1 MKRSLLLFTAILIL
15 LCAKAQAQSG
25 FDQLIKSTPG
35 DASKLINAY
44 SDPLFKELG
53 FGLNTGWNNTAKS
66 KGLLHFDLRI
76 TATAPFAPS
85 SAKSFD
91 VTQIGLSYHVKP
103 ATANT
108 ISPTFIGNGSA
119 GPSLNVYD
127 DNGNKVSSFNMP
139 GGQINVVPTPQIQLT
154 IGIIKNTDVSIRA
167 IPKTTVSSDV
177 GTVSMFGFGLKH
189 DIVQDFGTAGK
200 LIPFDL
206 ALAFGYSRLNYN
218 KSLNVQP
225 ESGAQPVNAQ
235 QSTDFTNQRIDGHL
249 NSFMLQAIL
258 SKQILF
264 FTPYVSVAYNTATTN
279 VGLLGNYPITTNAT
293 ITGPKYTSYT
303 NPVTIDQKSVN
314 GVRGEVGFQLS
325 LAVFKI
331 YGSYG
336 IAQQYNLIN
345 AGIGLGF

>member
-1 MKRSLLLFTAILIL
+1 ML
-15 LCAKAQAQSG
+15 LCAKAQAQNG
-25 FDQLIKSTPG
+25 FDQLIKATPG
-35 DASKLINAY
+35 DATKLINAY
-44 SDPLFKELG
+44 SEPLFKELG

-76 TATAPFAPS
+76 TATAPFAPLS
-85 SAKSFD
+85 DKSFD
-91 VTQIGLSYHVKP
+91 VTQIGLSNHVKP
-103 ATANT
+103 QSASNT
-108 ISPTFIGNGSA
+108 VSPTFIGNGSA
-119 GPSLNVYD
+119 GPALNIYD

-154 IGIIKNTDVSIRA
+154 VGVIKNTDVSIRA

-189 DIVQDFGTAGK
+189 DIVQDFGKAGK

-206 ALAFGYSRLNYN
+206 AVAFGYSRLNYN

-225 ESGAQPVNAQ
+225 ESGAQPINNQ
-235 QSTDFTNQRIDGHL
+235 QSTDFSNQQIDGHL
-249 NSFMLQAIL
+249 NSFMVEGIL

-264 FTPYVSVAYNTATTN
+264 FTPYVAVAYNSATTDI
-279 VGLLGNYPITTNAT
+279 GLLGNYPITTNTTVA
-293 ITGPKYTSYT
+293 GPRYTSYA
-303 NPVTIDQKSVN
+303 NPVNINQKSVN

-325 LAVFKI
+325 LAIIKI
-331 YGSYG
+331 YASYG

-345 AGIGLGF
+345 GGIGLSF

>member
-1 MKRSLLLFTAILIL
+1 MKKAFYLPAILLIC
-15 LCAKAQAQSG
+15 LCADVQAQSG
-25 FDQLIKSTPG
+25 FDQLIKATPG
-35 DASKLINAY
+35 DATKLVNAY
-44 SDPLFKELG
+44 SDPLFKEIG
-53 FGLNTGWNNTAKS
+53 FGLNTGWNNTAKA
-66 KGLLHFDLRI
+66 KGFLHFDLRI

-91 VTQIGLSYHVKP
+91 VAQIGLSNHVRA

-108 ISPTFIGNGSA
+108 VTPTFVGSGST
-119 GPSLNVYD
+119 GPALNIYD
-127 DNGNKVSSFNMP
+127 DNGTKISSFDMP

-154 IGIIKNTDVSIRA
+154 VGLLKNTDLSVRA

-189 DIVQDFGTAGK
+189 NIVQDFGTPGK

-206 ALAFGYSRLNYN
+206 AVALGYSRLNYN

-225 ESGAQPVNAQ
+225 ESGAQPLNAQ
-235 QSTDFTNQRIDGHL
+235 QSSDFSNQRIDGHL

-264 FTPYVSVAYNTATTN
+264 FTPYVSLIYNSANTN
-279 VGLLGNYPITTNAT
+279 VGLLGNYPITTNST
-293 ITGPKYTSYT
+293 ITGPKYITYA

-314 GVRGEVGFQLS
+314 GVRGEIGFQLS
-325 LAVFKI
+325 LAIFKI
-331 YGSYG
+331 YASYS
-336 IAQQYNLIN
+336 IAQQYNLLN
-345 AGIGLGF
+345 GGIGFGF